1 LAGSVS
7 IELAGFSS
15 GLDQVKMVSDAKQ
28 PVIEG
33 QPSVVR
39 FTSDVE
45 LPADLPRWPRDRI
58 ASEMPTEVCDIF
70 VAQSDA
76 ASVISIDSSRLSVS
90 ERGWTIDETVAL
102 NTDLTGSPVVSAA
115 SGQVIGLLEVKGSI
129 SRVLPIID

>member
-1 LAGSVS
+1 
-7 IELAGFSS
+7 
-15 GLDQVKMVSDAKQ
+15 
-28 PVIEG
+28 
-33 QPSVVR
+33 
-39 FTSDVE
+39 
-45 LPADLPRWPRDRI
+45 
-58 ASEMPTEVCDIF
+58 MPTEVCDIF